1 MSIQELAS
9 MFKAGFEARYDNED
23 YLRFCSKRKI
33 KLATPCIHIV
43 GTNGKA
49 SVGKLLSDIYIA
61 GGYKVGLL
69 LPSFLDSPC
78 EMIRVN
84 GIPISESDFASLY
97 QKHEKDFKKA
107 DLTPFE
113 SIVVIAYEYFESSSL
128 DLAVICAGMGGGID
142 ATNIE
147 EMDQRLVILTN
158 IGLDHT
164 EYLGTTLSQ
173 IGLNKI
179 SLLREKTP
187 LLHGALDEGCK
198 KVILD
203 FTEGLES
210 PNIEVDAYHY
220 QHIAEGVFRF
230 DYRPFKDLAV
240 NSMAEAM
247 VYNASLAI
255 EATKI
260 LDKSFPVSEEAI
272 RKGLMEKPLPLHY
285 EVHGNLI
292 FDSAN
297 NVDAISSVVK
307 ALPTLSMRRPV
318 HVVFGAKRSKNVAA
332 MLPPLGNYGCD
343 IHLSTFDS
351 PLAKTEEDYFIFLG
365 DHEYSENAVELVKT
379 LQNTYPDDAILVIGD
394 PELAYQTKRDLG
406 L

>member
-9 MFKAGFEARYDNED
+9 MFKAGFEARYDNEE
-23 YLRFCSKRKI
+23 YLRFCAKRKV

-84 GIPISESDFASLY
+84 GVPISESDFASLY

-113 SIVVIAYEYFESSSL
+113 SIVVIAYEYFESASL

-179 SLLREKTP
+179 SLL
-187 LLHGALDEGCK
+187 
-198 KVILD
+198 
-203 FTEGLES
+203 EGLES

-220 QHIAEGVFRF
+220 QHIAEGVFHF
-230 DYRPFKDLAV
+230 DYRPFKGLAV

-247 VYNASLAI
+247 VYNASLAV

-260 LDKSFPVSEEAI
+260 LEKSFPVSEEAI

-307 ALPTLSMRRPV
+307 ALPTLSMHRPV
-318 HVVFGAKRSKNVAA
+318 HVVFGAKRNKNVAA
-332 MLPPLGNYGCD
+332 MLPPLGNYGCN
-343 IHLSTFDS
+343 IHLSTFNY

-365 DHEYSENAVELVKT
+365 DHEYSENPVELVKT
-379 LQNTYPDDAILVIGD
+379 LQNAYPDDAILVIGD